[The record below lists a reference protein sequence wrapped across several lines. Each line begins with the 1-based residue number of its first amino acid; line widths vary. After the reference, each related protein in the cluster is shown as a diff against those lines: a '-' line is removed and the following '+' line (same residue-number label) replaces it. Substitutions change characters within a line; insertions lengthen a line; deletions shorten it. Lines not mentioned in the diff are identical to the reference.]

1 MSTPGS
7 GKSKELKIVTR
18 HVVTLDQVKEDKTK
32 LMLLHAIKAYGEITE
47 KALQHLIHELQQFG
61 VEMGYEFIM
70 IGNTPSSKR
79 LREDVVALLY
89 VGLLETNPKNKKLRL
104 TSMAESEFLP
114 QVSLPEEDVKKI
126 SDAVEQARAKISAI
140 DAEVELATMLERR
153 GRRRRRF

>member
-18 HVVTLDQVKEDKTK
+18 HVVTLDQIREDKNK
-32 LMLLHAIKAYGEITE
+32 LMLLHAIKVYGEITE
-47 KALQHLIHELQQFG
+47 KALQHLIHELQQSG
-61 VEMGYEFIM
+61 VEMGYDFIM

-114 QVSLPEEDVKKI
+114 QVGLPEEEAKKI

>member
-1 MSTPGS
+1 MSAPGS

-18 HVVTLDQVKEDKTK
+18 HVITLDQVKGDKAK

-47 KALQHLIHELQQFG
+47 KALQHLVHELQQSG

-104 TSMAESEFLP
+104 TPMAESEFLS
-114 QVSLPEEDVKKI
+114 QVRLPEEVEKV
-126 SDAVEQARAKISAI
+126 SEAVEQVRAKISAI